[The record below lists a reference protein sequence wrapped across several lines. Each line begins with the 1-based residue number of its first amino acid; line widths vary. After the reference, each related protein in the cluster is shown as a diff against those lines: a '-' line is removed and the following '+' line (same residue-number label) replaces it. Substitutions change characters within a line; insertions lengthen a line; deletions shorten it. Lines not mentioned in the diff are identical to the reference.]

1 MKTLVAYVS
10 TTGNTNKVADAIFE
24 VLPDDKEIKE
34 LGEVEDL
41 DGYDLVFVGFP
52 IVAFGPNPA
61 ARTFLEQKVGGKKI
75 ALFITH
81 AAPEDSD
88 DVTGWLQTARE
99 AAAGADIVGMFD
111 CQGQLDPKVA
121 EMLLKSD
128 DPQMR
133 GFGEGGPST
142 MGQPDESRLQK
153 AREFTKKVLEDYHGT
168 KATGCA

>member
-1 MKTLVAYVS
+1 MKTLVTYVS
-10 TTGNTNKVADAIFE
+10 TTGNTKKVADAIFE
-24 VLPDDKEIKE
+24 VLPDEKEFEE
-34 LGEVEDL
+34 LAEIDDL
-41 DGYDLVFVGFP
+41 AGYDLVFVGFP
-52 IVAFGPNPA
+52 IIAFGPNPA
-61 ARTFLEQKVGGKKI
+61 ARTFLEEKAAGKKI

-88 DVTGWLQTARE
+88 DVKGWLQTARE
-99 AAAGADIVGMFD
+99 AAAGADVVAVFD
-111 CQGQLDPKVA
+111 CQGQLDPAVA

-128 DPQMR
+128 DPVMR

-153 AREFTKKVLEDYHGT
+153 ARAFAKKVLEDFHGT